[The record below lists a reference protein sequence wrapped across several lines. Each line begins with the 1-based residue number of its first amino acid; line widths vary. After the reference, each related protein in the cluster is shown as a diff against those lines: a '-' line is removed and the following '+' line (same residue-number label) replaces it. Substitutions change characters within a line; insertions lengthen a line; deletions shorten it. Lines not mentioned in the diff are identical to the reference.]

1 MSLATNQPCP
11 SYRRS
16 GRPSQSENRYAS
28 ATGLP
33 VACATMR
40 MGQRIQRLLD
50 QRCLSQSEL
59 ARRVN
64 LRQSTINA
72 LIHGK
77 SRSSTHLHRIARE
90 LGTTAAYLTG
100 ETDDP
105 GPNAA
110 GEDERLSSQERRLI
124 AIYRQLPKADR
135 AALKRMVERMADE
148 GKGSDDGHGT

>member
-1 MSLATNQPCP
+1 
-11 SYRRS
+11 
-16 GRPSQSENRYAS
+16 
-28 ATGLP
+28 
-33 VACATMR
+33 